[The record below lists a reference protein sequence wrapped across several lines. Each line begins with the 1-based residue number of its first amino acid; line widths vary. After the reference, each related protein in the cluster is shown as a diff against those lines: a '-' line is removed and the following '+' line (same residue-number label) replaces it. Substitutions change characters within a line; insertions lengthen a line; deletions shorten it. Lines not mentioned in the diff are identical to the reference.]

1 MRRYI
6 IGLLMLMLLMAGCA
20 GIQVPTEGV
29 FPCRMRFE
37 GRIETKGQEIPVAG
51 AAALS
56 STSTGLAQLYGPLG
70 LAAFTA
76 HMQDGQI
83 QIMDMWGRTL
93 KTYSVPLKESI
104 GLMAGI
110 PPRGPYLYRQRLDDG
125 TRFVYVWGEV
135 VLDHAGLP
143 RELRVNSG
151 EGLHGYFRPEGEGI
165 RLLMNRGSDKLDLQI
180 RIIEGGRW
188 RHAQDNM

>member
-1 MRRYI
+1 M
-6 IGLLMLMLLMAGCA
+6 LMLMLLAAGCA

-37 GRIETKGQEIPVAG
+37 GRIETKGHEIPVDG

-76 HMQDGQI
+76 HMHDGQI

-93 KTYSVPLKESI
+93 KTYRVPLKECI

-110 PPRGPYLYRQRLDDG
+110 PPRGPYLYRRRLEDG
-125 TRFVYVWGEV
+125 MRFVFIWGEV
-135 VLDHAGLP
+135 VLDRAGLP
-143 RELRVNSG
+143 REMRVNSK
-151 EGLHGYFRPEGEGI
+151 EGFHVYFRPEGEGI
-165 RLLMNRGSDKLDLQI
+165 RLLMDRGSDKLELQI

-188 RHAQDNM
+188 RYAQDNM